1 MQMTRNCW
9 VGSALI
15 TISLLSWGAWTIW
28 NKSRTW
34 RLVEDAPISTI
45 QGYQVRT
52 KEFAINLNARYEI
65 SVLLDDRFPRH
76 DKFNRLDESEACSLG
91 VQDYPKCAAAPILRM
106 SWKLLRNG
114 VVICNG
120 DSDNHVG
127 YGGYVPAQIEY
138 GPAEIERGI
147 GTFSVP
153 KGRGYQIEV
162 VVLRGD
168 ERLISM
174 RPRLSVGVFDTIFET
189 TLVLSYY
196 LNWVCPC
203 VALIG
208 GLIILG
214 SLVMQRRHFAR

>member
-15 TISLLSWGAWTIW
+15 TISLLSWGVWTIW

-34 RLVEDAPISTI
+34 RLVDNVPISAI

-52 KEFAINLNARYEI
+52 EEFAINLNARYDI
-65 SVLLDDRFPRH
+65 RVLLDDRFPRH
-76 DKFNRLDESEACSLG
+76 DELHRLDESEACSIG

-106 SWKLLRNG
+106 SWKLLRDG
-114 VVICNG
+114 VVIREG
-120 DSDNHVG
+120 DSDNYVG
-127 YGGYVPAQIEY
+127 YGGYGSSETKN
-138 GPAEIERGI
+138 GPSEIERGI
-147 GTFSVP
+147 GTFHVP

-174 RPRLSVGVFDTIFET
+174 RPRLSVGVFDPTIES
-189 TLVLSYY
+189 TLALSYF

-203 VALIG
+203 VAIIG

-214 SLVMQRRHFAR
+214 CFVIQRRHFAR

>member
-15 TISLLSWGAWTIW
+15 TISILSWGAWTIW
-28 NKSRTW
+28 DKSRTW
-34 RLVEDAPISTI
+34 RLVDDTPISAI
-45 QGYQVRT
+45 QGYQLRT
-52 KEFAINLNARYEI
+52 EEFAINLNARYQI
-65 SVLLDDRFPRH
+65 SVIFDDRFPRH
-76 DKFNRLDESEACSLG
+76 DELHRLDESEACSLG
-91 VQDYPKCAAAPILRM
+91 VQDYPKCATAPNLRI

-114 VVICNG
+114 VVMHDG
-120 DSDNHVG
+120 DSDNYVG
-127 YGGYVPAQIEY
+127 FGGYVPAQIEN
-138 GPAEIERGI
+138 GPSEIERGI

-168 ERLISM
+168 EQLISM
-174 RPRLSVGVFDTIFET
+174 RPRLLVGVLDPIIES
-189 TLVLSYY
+189 TLALSHF

-214 SLVMQRRHFAR
+214 SLVMQRRHFVG

>member
-15 TISLLSWGAWTIW
+15 TISLLSWGALAIW

-34 RLVEDAPISTI
+34 QLVDDAPISTI

-52 KEFAINLNARYEI
+52 EEFAINLNVQYEI

-138 GPAEIERGI
+138 GPA
-147 GTFSVP
+147 
-153 KGRGYQIEV
+153 QIEV

-174 RPRLSVGVFDTIFET
+174 RPRLSVGVFDPIFET

>member
-15 TISLLSWGAWTIW
+15 AISLLSWGVWTVW

-34 RLVEDAPISTI
+34 RLVDDTPISVI
-45 QGYQVRT
+45 QGHQVRT
-52 KEFAINLNARYEI
+52 EEFAINLNARYDI
-65 SVLLDDRFPRH
+65 RVLLDDRFPRH
-76 DKFNRLDESEACSLG
+76 DELHRLDESEACSLG
-91 VQDYPKCAAAPILRM
+91 VQDYPKCAVAPILRM

-114 VVICNG
+114 VVIREG
-120 DSDNHVG
+120 DSDNYVG
-127 YGGYVPAQIEY
+127 YGGY
-138 GPAEIERGI
+138 GPSEIERGI
-147 GTFSVP
+147 GTFRVP

-162 VVLRGD
+162 AVLRGD

-174 RPRLSVGVFDTIFET
+174 RPRLAVGAFGPIIES
-189 TLVLSYY
+189 TLVLSYF

-208 GLIILG
+208 GLILLG
-214 SLVMQRRHFAR
+214 SLVKQRRHFAGRPTSRI